1 VTESIAIFWGHAQ
14 ETAKIKSSAIFLFI
28 MTITLPPE
36 LQTQLQ
42 TLADRRGKDLNT
54 IVIELLAQSLNPNG
68 PEALGYSRNFLDNV
82 IGQWAGESLDR
93 PTQMPSQPCEEI
105 QWPIS

>member
-1 VTESIAIFWGHAQ
+1 
-14 ETAKIKSSAIFLFI
+14 

-42 TLADRRGKDLNT
+42 TLADRRGEDLNT
-54 IVIELLAQSLNPNG
+54 IVIELLAQSLNPNH
-68 PEALGYSRNFLDNV
+68 PEALGYSCNFLDNV
-82 IGQWAGESLDR
+82 IGQWAGEPLDQA
-93 PTQMPSQPCEEI
+93 TQLPIQSREEI